1 MTELDR
7 LKQQSVSVDQLKA
20 NLALAYADMESCREK
35 FTGALSTFNTTTAAS
50 GSMHMFDF

>member
-7 LKQQSVSVDQLKA
+7 LKQQSVPVDQLKA

-35 FTGALSTFNTTTAAS
+35 FAGALSTFNTTTAAS